1 MKFFYL
7 LNRFASSRLTLG
19 LVLLIVLAL
28 LIWFGGPK
36 LSIDET
42 TPLATQTSRLIAI
55 CALATVFLLFEG
67 LRRWRLERINRRILN
82 DIGGAQSAVSSL
94 SDRTGKVRQGFT
106 LLCETLRERLGA
118 RRGSR
123 RYLEQFS
130 WYVLLGAS
138 GSGRSTALSN
148 SGLEFPLEAAF
159 GPAFFLGSGSDLS
172 QYCAWRVT
180 DEAVFIDAPGAFVT
194 QPGPEET
201 GEWQDLLDCLKSAR
215 PRRPLNGV
223 ILTLPADLL
232 LEETLEPEVPDRL
245 RQCLQEMM
253 VHFGAALPV
262 YVLVTKCDR
271 IAGFVDFF
279 SNFDARER
287 ERPVGV
293 ALPVVEQRAPARA
306 APWKARTRGGAQP
319 AAASVRT
326 LAAFAERYHDFTVR
340 LTEWA
345 LKRFPAE
352 RQPDSRLRS
361 FAFPQQMQALGA
373 PLEAIL
379 KRIFGPSRFR
389 HDALLRGVYFC
400 SACQEGPTIDLL
412 MQAHQEAHA
421 LQPPEPYIHSPRRDV
436 AFFLKG
442 IVQDVILPERNLVGM
457 DPKLERRRLL
467 RIGSAW
473 VAAGVLGGM
482 LCTSWWLAN
491 DRAKQQVASLS
502 KALEEHDARQ
512 AVMSAQPDISQA
524 ALAIAPLRRSLSA
537 ETGRGIMSQAAANFG
552 AYMLG
557 SPEELAD
564 RVETAYH
571 LAATTLVRPAVL
583 RDLGHDVTD
592 LARSGGSTDQLRSL
606 LALYVGLSEL
616 SRFDSANLNDWAAEH
631 ARGRY
636 PLSLEKQT
644 TVAAVVG
651 DTFDDLKT
659 PLALDEN
666 VLAVA
671 RERLY
676 SVPPSER
683 LYARMKERTGILAE
697 VSLETEL
704 GIPAASMFASIYP
717 GEPLPSVRGYY
728 SEPGFYEYFLPRA
741 PRVIHTW
748 RQHDWLLGSA
758 WPAASDERLFTALST
773 LYIRDYI
780 QAWTSFLD
788 RLTFR
793 SVETPGQTLRLLE
806 SLLSG
811 ESPLDGLVHMVS
823 THTALP
829 LARGAAVEN
838 AADPPPPD
846 EAADEAADET
856 AEDGP
861 LFAALA
867 STARESERAVGRQY
881 AKWPGT
887 DIRRAFAA
895 YHALQNGKTGRLPGL
910 TEIHSELSDLHS
922 AIAAVAN
929 KSESEAAAFETVR
942 QWIDNPN
949 GTEVGGVRSVASSQ
963 PGPLRRMLFD
973 LADESLYML
982 MTSAQRHLEERWQ
995 RTVLEE
1001 CQRAISGRY
1010 PIDRQSETVIA
1021 PDDFTLF
1028 FARDGV
1034 INTFFAHHI
1043 SPFVVTAGGQWEER
1057 SIYDQQLGFSADALA
1072 AFRYANAIRE
1082 AFDLNGAGL
1091 SGLEFTISPAYLD
1104 NQATRVTVRTENG
1117 LFSYRHEPPRRFRVK
1132 FAGETVEISITDK
1145 EGTIHVSRLN
1155 GPWAWF
1161 RMFDRFELQPTS
1173 TPDHFHLRVSIG
1185 GLEASFNIAMNSTVN
1200 PLALSALTDFGCKES
1215 LL

>member
-19 LVLLIVLAL
+19 LALLVGLAL

-36 LSIDET
+36 LTIDESM
-42 TPLATQTSRLIAI
+42 PLASQTSRLIAI

-82 DIGGAQSAVSSL
+82 DIGGAQSEVSSL

-130 WYVLLGAS
+130 WYVVLGAS

-148 SGLEFPLEAAF
+148 SGLEFPLETAF
-159 GPAFFLGSGSDLS
+159 GPVSSLGSGSDFS

-232 LEETLEPEVPDRL
+232 IEETLAPEVPDRL

-253 VHFGAALPV
+253 IHFGAALPV

-279 SNFDARER
+279 SNLDARER

-293 ALPVVEQRAPARA
+293 TLPLVEQDTSRRGAV
-306 APWKARTRGGAQP
+306 WKARPRKGDQP
-319 AAASVRT
+319 AASVRT
-326 LAAFAERYHDFTVR
+326 LAAFTERYRDFTVR
-340 LTEWA
+340 LTEWT
-345 LKRFPAE
+345 LMRFPVE
-352 RQPDSRLRS
+352 RLSDSRLRI

-373 PLEAIL
+373 PLEAAL
-379 KRIFGPSRFR
+379 TRIFGPSRFR

-400 SACQEGPTIDLL
+400 SACQEGSTIDML

-421 LQPPEPYIHSPRRDV
+421 LQPPGPYIHNPRREA

-442 IVQDVILPERNLVGM
+442 VVQDVILPERNLVGV

-467 RIGSAW
+467 RLGSAW
-473 VAAGVLGGM
+473 VAAGIVGGT
-482 LCTSWWLAN
+482 LCASWWLAN
-491 DRAKQQVASLS
+491 DRAKQQVTSLS

-512 AVMSAQPDISQA
+512 AVMSAQPDVGQA
-524 ALAIAPLRRSLSA
+524 ALAIAPLRRSLPA
-537 ETGRGIMSQAAANFG
+537 EIGRGAMSRATAGFG

-557 SPEELAD
+557 SPVELAG
-564 RVETAYH
+564 RVETAYN
-571 LAATTLVRPAVL
+571 LAATNLVRPAVL

-592 LARSGGSTDQLRSL
+592 LARSGSSTDQLRSL
-606 LALYVGLSEL
+606 LALYISLSEL
-616 SRFDSANLNDWAAEH
+616 SRFDSGDLSAWAAEH

-636 PLSLEKQT
+636 PLSSERQAA
-644 TVAAVVG
+644 VSAVVG
-651 DTFDDLKT
+651 DAFDGLET
-659 PLALDEN
+659 PLTLDET
-666 VLAVA
+666 VLAAA
-671 RERLY
+671 RDRLY
-676 SVPPSER
+676 SVPPAEG

-704 GIPAASMFASIYP
+704 GIPTASMFASIYP

-728 SEPGFYEYFLPRA
+728 SEPGFYEYFLPSA

-748 RQHDWLLGSA
+748 RQNDWLVGSA
-758 WPAASDERLFTALST
+758 LPEASDERLFTALST

-780 QAWTSFLD
+780 QAWTGFLD
-788 RLTFR
+788 QLTLR

-806 SLLSG
+806 SLLSS
-811 ESPLDGLVHMVS
+811 ESPLNGLVRMVS
-823 THTALP
+823 AHTGLP
-829 LARGAAVEN
+829 IVRGAAVE
-838 AADPPPPD
+838 DVSEPPPPG
-846 EAADEAADET
+846 EAA
-856 AEDGP
+856 AEDAEDDTM
-861 LFAALA
+861 FAALGNMVQEGEQA
-867 STARESERAVGRQY
+867 IERQY
-881 AKWPGT
+881 TKWPGT
-887 DIRRAFAA
+887 SIRQAFAA
-895 YHALQNGKTGRLPGL
+895 YHALQNGKTGSLPGL
-910 TEIHSELSDLHS
+910 TEIHAELGDLHS
-922 AIAAVAN
+922 VIAAVAN
-929 KSESEAAAFETVR
+929 KSEPDAAAFNTVR
-942 QWIDNPN
+942 QWMDNPN
-949 GTEVGGVRSVASSQ
+949 GTEVGGVRNAASSQ

-973 LADESLYML
+973 LSDQSLSML
-982 MTSAQRHLEERWQ
+982 MTAARRHLEERWQ

-1010 PIDRQSETVIA
+1010 PIDRQSETLIA

-1028 FARDGV
+1028 FAHDGV
-1034 INTFFAHHI
+1034 INTFFEQDI
-1043 SPFVVTAGGQWEER
+1043 SPFVVTAGGQWEAR
-1057 SIYDQQLGFSADALA
+1057 SIYDQQIGFSTDALA
-1072 AFRYANAIRE
+1072 AFRHANAIRE

-1091 SGLEFTISPAYLD
+1091 NELEFTISPAYLD
-1104 NQATRVTVRTENG
+1104 NQAIRVTVQTENG
-1117 LFSYRHEPPRRFRVK
+1117 MFSYRHEPPRRFRVK

-1145 EGTIHVSRLN
+1145 EGGIHVSRLN

-1173 TPDHFHLRVSIG
+1173 IPDHFHLRVNIG

-1200 PLALSALTDFGCKES
+1200 PLAQSALTDFDCEES